1 MDRRIDGL
9 EAAGKH
15 KMKKKIIT
23 IEKKKTQ
30 LEDSVMVKRN
40 DCVY

>member
-15 KMKKKIIT
+15 KMKKKIT